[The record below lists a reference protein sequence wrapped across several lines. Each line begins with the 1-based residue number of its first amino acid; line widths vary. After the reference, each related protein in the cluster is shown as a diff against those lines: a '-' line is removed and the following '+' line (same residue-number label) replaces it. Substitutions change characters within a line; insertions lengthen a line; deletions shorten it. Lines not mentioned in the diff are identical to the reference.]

1 MEGNWEKKERKG
13 KEKKDRLL
21 FLSLFFKFFYF
32 SFFSPFFKSGQH
44 SCICFGRNRK
54 CVYVCMEIQQKGGEK
69 EEFYAGHFF
78 PQHSRKQQ
86 QCLWMVVCIRE
97 ECFVSF

>member
-21 FLSLFFKFFYF
+21 FLSVFFKFFYF

-54 CVYVCMEIQQKGGEK
+54 RVYVCMEIQQKRRRKGGVLCRT
-69 EEFYAGHFF
+69 FF
-78 PQHSRKQQ
+78 FQHSRKQQ
-86 QCLWMVVCIRE
+86 
-97 ECFVSF
+97 